1 MRKRINRSGDHLP
14 ANARFLEC
22 PQGARRRFL
31 CLRETLDSR
40 NIALHVSVIHYPAQ
54 GLHQHQ

>member
-31 CLRETLDSR
+31 CIRETLDSR
-40 NIALHVSVIHYPAQ
+40 NIALHDMSV
-54 GLHQHQ
+54 